1 LALWVAQI
9 SISDKDVKYAIKCRK
24 TALQLL
30 NTAEAADYLRLK
42 ERKLYELVADGAIP
56 CTKVTGRWLFPKAEL
71 DQWLASSLSRP
82 DGMATVEPMPIVGGS
97 HDPLLEWA
105 LRESHSG
112 LATLPEG
119 SEAGLARFAEGGVVA
134 AAIHM
139 HALDESVADAN
150 AAAVK
155 SRGDL
160 RGAVL
165 LGFLRREQGLIVA
178 GGNPKK
184 IRAVADI
191 AKGRARMA
199 MRPAGAGA
207 HLLLLALLHRAGIEL
222 KEISAVNP
230 PCPTGPD
237 IAQAISAG
245 RADCGI
251 ATRSVA
257 NAAGLDFVPLE
268 WERFDLVTHPRHY
281 FRAPLQALFAF
292 LRTPGF
298 SARAQ
303 ELGGYDVSDAG
314 KVRFA
319 P

>member
-1 LALWVAQI
+1 L
-9 SISDKDVKYAIKCRK
+9 DKDEKYAIKCRK
-24 TALQLL
+24 TTLRLL

-42 ERKLYELVADGAIP
+42 ERKLYELVAEGAIP

-82 DGMATVEPMPIVGGS
+82 NGMSAVEPLPIVGGS

-105 LRESHSG
+105 LRESGSG

-134 AAIHM
+134 AAIHL
-139 HALDESVADAN
+139 HALDENESDAN
-150 AAAVK
+150 VEAVK
-155 SRGDL
+155 SRGEL
-160 RGAVL
+160 RDAIL

-184 IRAVADI
+184 IRSVADI
-191 AKGRARMA
+191 AQSGARMA
-199 MRPAGAGA
+199 TRPAGAGA
-207 HLLLLALLHRAGIEL
+207 QLLLLALLHRAGIGL
-222 KEISAVNP
+222 KEIAAVDP

-237 IAQAISAG
+237 IAQAIRAG

-257 NAAGLDFVPLE
+257 NAAGLDFVSLA

-281 FRAPLQALFAF
+281 FRPPLQELFAL

-298 SARAQ
+298 ASRAQ
-303 ELGGYDVSDAG
+303 ELGGYDVSEAG
-314 KVRFA
+314 RVRYA